1 MMVEPEPE
9 KKSTTISPS
18 RALFLQAL
26 ASASTVKALTPAHA
40 ISARTQLLAQKVESV
55 KRARLTCFEA
65 FCSKGLGT
73 LLTLPA
79 LGLSGLITV
88 PVATTVAIFRFGKLC
103 CVISQPGL
111 HWVAPLYDR
120 VQMFTGTQTHKIDEL
135 QLVDGVGH
143 PILVRSILEFAVED
157 PAALFI
163 ATNASLTPLFNSA
176 EQCVREAC
184 TRYPLL
190 GERGHDIR
198 SLTHELG
205 ASMLADLQPDA
216 SVFGVIVQRLVIVEA
231 RYAPEIASQML
242 MKQQASAMVG
252 ARKQIVAGALNVVR
266 DTLREYPNL
275 GDVSRERLITNLLVT
290 LTSHQSTQPV
300 LPLT

>member
-1 MMVEPEPE
+1 MPAAAATAPGPA
-9 KKSTTISPS
+9 TPSPVNP
-18 RALFLQAL
+18 LQAL
-26 ASASTVKALTPAHA
+26 ASASTVKALAPAHA
-40 ISARTQLLAQKVESV
+40 ISERTQLLAQKVESV

-135 QLVDGVGH
+135 QLVDGVGN
-143 PILVRSILEFAVED
+143 PILVRAILEFAVED

-205 ASMLADLQPDA
+205 ASMLADLQTDA
-216 SVFGVIVQRLVIVEA
+216 SVFGVTVQRFAIVEA
-231 RYAPEIASQML
+231 RYSPQVASQML
-242 MKQQASAMVG
+242 MKQQATAMVD
-252 ARKQIVAGALNVVR
+252 ARHEIVAGALGVVS
-266 DTLREYPNL
+266 DTLKEFPDL
-275 GDVSRERLITNLLVT
+275 SVAAKERLIGNLLVT
-290 LTSHQSTQPV
+290 LTSQPN
-300 LPLT
+300 TNEHSSASR

>member
-1 MMVEPEPE
+1 MPAAAATAPGPAMPVNP
-9 KKSTTISPS
+9 
-18 RALFLQAL
+18 LQAL
-26 ASASTVKALTPAHA
+26 ASASTVKVLAPVHA

-55 KRARLTCFEA
+55 KRARLTCFEG

-73 LLTLPA
+73 LLTLPT

-88 PVATTVAIFRFGKLC
+88 PIATTVAIFRFGKLC

-120 VQMFTGTQTHKIDEL
+120 VQMFTGTQTHRMTEL
-135 QLVDGVGH
+135 QLVDGVGN
-143 PILVRSILEFAVED
+143 PILVRAILEFAVED

-190 GERGHDIR
+190 GERGSDIR

-205 ASMLADLQPDA
+205 ASMLADLQTDA
-216 SVFGVIVQRLVIVEA
+216 SVFGVTVQRFAIVEA
-231 RYAPEIASQML
+231 RYSPQVASQML
-242 MKQQASAMVG
+242 MKQQATAMVD
-252 ARKQIVAGALNVVR
+252 ARHEIVAGALGVVS
-266 DTLREYPNL
+266 DTLKDFPDL
-275 GDVSRERLITNLLVT
+275 SVAAKERLIGNLLVT
-290 LTSHQSTQPV
+290 LTSQPN
-300 LPLT
+300 TTEHNGR

>member
-1 MMVEPEPE
+1 M
-9 KKSTTISPS
+9 
-18 RALFLQAL
+18 
-26 ASASTVKALTPAHA
+26 
-40 ISARTQLLAQKVESV
+40 
-55 KRARLTCFEA
+55 
-65 FCSKGLGT
+65 
-73 LLTLPA
+73 
-79 LGLSGLITV
+79 TV
-88 PVATTVAIFRFGKLC
+88 PPNTAVALFRFGKL
-103 CVISQPGL
+103 
-111 HWVAPLYDR
+111 DR
-120 VQMFTGTQTHKIDEL
+120 VLDKAGLYWLPLFYSEIRVFTGTQSHKMDEL
-135 QLVDGVGH
+135 HVVDAAGN
-143 PILVRSILEFAVED
+143 PIIVRALLEYSVED
-157 PAALFI
+157 PAALHI
-163 ATNASLTPLFNSA
+163 ATNSSLQVLFNSA
-176 EQCVREAC
+176 EQVVREAC
-184 TRYPLL
+184 SRLPLL

-198 SLTHELG
+198 SQTNEIG